1 MHLYPWALVA
11 GACMLLR
18 LLELSPVQALRESY
32 DLARTDNRLRLRLPF
47 FGGGVGQL
55 LHYLR
60 PLDVTDPA
68 RPGGRRSELRS
79 ELDANHVTYRGWQLW
94 KLNFNATR
102 AEGSMEDEEEQ
113 HRSPDAE
120 FNEVVEKFV
129 LTVVALVHVHVPAS
143 LGQLVLWRSVSV
155 SDLSGLSELPL
166 ALWSLNGSDL
176 YETTFESLQW
186 LSPMDLRR
194 FDFLSPS
201 SSYQINRRYRN
212 SSSVQRYYGHQLW
225 KLHETRLSQPQLR
238 AFWRHFGSEVWNIN
252 QDGIDIVIEQKNV
265 AAARQFMQKLSFSY
279 NVMIDDME
287 AAIDETY
294 AEVPSLEG
302 LFDGQQN
309 QSRPWLE
316 REGMLMTWRR
326 YHDHGDIQQF
336 LQAQLEAHSELVEIV
351 QIGVTRNKRP
361 LEVIRVSNGNPQ
373 NWAIFVDA
381 GLQARDWLSPAALTY
396 AISKLTHLWE
406 HGKLEKLMR
415 RIDWYFLPLANPDG
429 YQYSRQTDRLWTKN
443 RGYDSASGCYG
454 VNLDRNFEHGWGAA
468 GSTSNPCKNL
478 YRGASGFSEPETRAL
493 RNFLLGMRD
502 YLGGYV
508 SLGGYGQTVTYPWG
522 DADYVTENQR
532 LLKQTARQAVL
543 NLRRL
548 NQAEYSTG
556 TSYRQKLARPGN
568 SADWVQDR
576 IEPQFVYNVFLK
588 DQGRYGYLMPPHYIV
603 ESGEEVYD
611 FLRTIAQQLQ

>member
-1 MHLYPWALVA
+1 MTTEAFL
-11 GACMLLR
+11 
-18 LLELSPVQALRESY
+18 
-32 DLARTDNRLRLRLPF
+32 
-47 FGGGVGQL
+47 
-55 LHYLR
+55 
-60 PLDVTDPA
+60 
-68 RPGGRRSELRS
+68 
-79 ELDANHVTYRGWQLW
+79 
-94 KLNFNATR
+94 
-102 AEGSMEDEEEQ
+102 
-113 HRSPDAE
+113 
-120 FNEVVEKFV
+120 
-129 LTVVALVHVHVPAS
+129 LTVVALLVALLAPCRC
-143 LGQLVLWRSVSV
+143 QLLLWRSVSMPETLV
-155 SDLSGLSELPL
+155 GLSELPL

-186 LSPMDLRR
+186 LSPLDLRR
-194 FDFLSPS
+194 FDFLSAS

-212 SSSVQRYYGHQLW
+212 GSSVQRYYGHQLW

-238 AFWRHFGSEVWNIN
+238 AFWRHFGSSSHRPNPAHTQSLVSPFCSPIAGSEVWNIN

-265 AAARQFMQKLSFSY
+265 AAARQFMQQVSFSY

-294 AEVPSLEG
+294 AEVASPQLYDSLP
-302 LFDGQQN
+302 DGQQN

-316 REGMLMTWRR
+316 REGMLLTWRR

-336 LQAQLEAHSELVEIV
+336 LQTQLEAHAELVELV
-351 QIGVTRNKRP
+351 QIGLTRNKRP
-361 LEVIRVSNGNPQ
+361 LEVIRISNGNPR
-373 NWAIFVDA
+373 NWAIVVDA

-396 AISKLTHLWE
+396 AIAKLTHLWSE
-406 HGKLEKLMR
+406 SKLEKMMR

-443 RGYDSASGCYG
+443 RGFDTASGCYG
-454 VNLDRNFEHGWGAA
+454 VNLDRNFEHGWGAS

-478 YRGASGFSEPETRAL
+478 YRGAAAFSEPESRSL

-508 SLGGYGQTVTYPWG
+508 SIGGYGQTVTYPWG

-532 LLKQTARQAVL
+532 QLKQTARQAVL
-543 NLRRL
+543 SLRRL

-576 IEPQFVYNVFLK
+576 IEPQFVYNLFLK

-603 ESGEEVYD
+603 ESGEEVYE

>member
-1 MHLYPWALVA
+1 MQPWAVP
-11 GACMLLR
+11 LLAASC
-18 LLELSPVQALRESY
+18 LLLLLLPAEARGHEELA
-32 DLARTDNRLRLRLPF
+32 ARTDNRLRLRLPF

-60 PLDVTDPA
+60 PLEASVTA
-68 RPGGRRSELRS
+68 RTELRS

-94 KLNFNATR
+94 KLDFNV
-102 AEGSMEDEEEQ
+102 SMVEQ
-113 HRSPDAE
+113 GEQRSPDAQ
-120 FNEVVEKFV
+120 FNEAAF
-129 LTVVALVHVHVPAS
+129 LLSVVALLAACHCHCHCQV
-143 LGQLVLWRSVSV
+143 LLWRSVSV
-155 SDLSGLSELPL
+155 PETLVGLSELPL

-194 FDFLSPS
+194 FDFLSAS

-265 AAARQFMQKLSFSY
+265 AAARQFMQQVSFSY

-294 AEVPSLEG
+294 AEV
-302 LFDGQQN
+302 DGQQN

-316 REGMLMTWRR
+316 REGMLLTWRR
-326 YHDHGDIQQF
+326 FHDQGDIQQF
-336 LQAQLEAHSELVEIV
+336 LQTQLEAHSELVELV
-351 QIGVTRNKRP
+351 QIGLTRNKRP
-361 LEVIRVSNGNPQ
+361 LEVIRISNGNPR
-373 NWAIFVDA
+373 NWAIVVDA

-396 AISKLTHLWE
+396 AIAKLTHLWSE
-406 HGKLEKLMR
+406 SKLEKMMR

-429 YQYSRQTDRLWTKN
+429 YQYARQTDRLWTKN
-443 RGYDSASGCYG
+443 RGFDPASGCYG
-454 VNLDRNFEHGWGAA
+454 VNLDRNFEHGWGAS
-468 GSTSNPCKNL
+468 GTTSNPCKNL
-478 YRGASGFSEPETRAL
+478 YRGAAAFSEPETRSL

-502 YLGGYV
+502 HLGGYV

-532 LLKQTARQAVL
+532 QLRQTARQAVL

-548 NQAEYSTG
+548 NEAEYSTG

-576 IEPQFVYNVFLK
+576 IEPQFVYNLFLK

-603 ESGEEVYD
+603 ESGEEVFE
-611 FLRTIAQQLQ
+611 FLRTVAQQLQ